1 MAEWQ
6 EKYPVEYSAASDEN
20 IDSWVQK
27 YISEINRLYLL
38 LIVFG
43 AMIQEPE
50 NLTILFRINFIW
62 TTLQMFYI

>member
-27 YISEINRLYLL
+27 YIAEISRLYLL
-38 LIVFG
+38 LNRVRRNDSKAG
-43 AMIQEPE
+43 EPDDK
-50 NLTILFRINFIW
+50 RHINF
-62 TTLQMFYI
+62 TLIILLTSCT